1 MFEYFHKRPYQLY
14 SLILAFFVIG
24 VIALIVLPKNLFPDG
39 NRPQV
44 VVITQ
49 VPGATAEVAAS
60 TVSKPIEEE
69 VARVAMVRNVSSV
82 NVANFSIVKAEFEYK
97 KGLEAAAVDVSNALS
112 IAKGRLPQ
120 GVTPAVYT
128 TGDFT
133 LPVDVITLAPKDKNM
148 TVADIRK
155 IADSFMKPY
164 LLGNSNIGNV
174 EVFGGYQSA
183 INIEVDPFKAKKYGI
198 DFGTLSKAIFSINR
212 DSPVG
217 FVKGKDNFY
226 TVTYYGE
233 KDHIEKLKQLAVMP
247 NLRLGDIAKI
257 SWSYQKR
264 TSGYIGNGKKGI
276 ALAVQRAPGG
286 SVLSVS
292 KAARAEMEKLKKLY
306 PNIDFSISDTQRDL
320 IETANENMLE
330 ALRDAVIYTLIVI
343 LIFLGN
349 FRAII
354 AAGISIPMVF
364 FATMAVIWLTGGELN
379 IVIYTAIILALGML
393 TDDAV
398 VVLENIERHLTQ
410 EKEDLQVAIKKGT
423 KEVLSPIF
431 AGTVA
436 TIAVLAPL
444 MFVGDFPQKIF
455 RPLIETLII
464 ALLVSYFLSIT
475 FIPSLSAWLY
485 KNGTKKTKV
494 EEWFEELY
502 QHTIGR
508 LVTPYI
514 GVLKFSNGKWWA
526 LRRIF
531 LTALV
536 MIALLLSVKNILPL
550 IGKDVMPPMDTGIIK
565 AQVAFSANENVNI
578 AEKKLQPFLKWL
590 NKQPW
595 LVRSSIAFGSE
606 PGVLSLGSGN
616 LPTEATMTITAVN
629 RFDRN
634 ETIWQIED
642 KIRNHLAQLDGIK
655 KSDVFDFGATA
666 LSTIKAPLDIRV
678 KSSDY
683 HTLPSKSKE
692 VADAIKD
699 IKGLTSVSTS
709 WDRDFSEIELKID
722 NNKALSYG
730 ITPMQI
736 ISQIPLH
743 GQVASL
749 NADFTSMKTQ
759 FARIYLKGKYSQNI
773 ETLKMLPVVTKV
785 GEIPLS
791 QIATLK
797 RHLVPAKIERD
808 KMLYSIDV
816 SGFRSK
822 RPVTHITDDAV
833 NALKKVDTNGYIVSQ
848 EGDIVQLNDSF
859 KRMLKAVAFG
869 VIILLMTL
877 IAIYESVRLGF
888 IMILV
893 LPLSMIGA
901 AWGMLIAHKPS
912 CMPSMVG
919 ILLLF
924 GIIIKNAV
932 LLIDFYKEYE
942 KEGKAPFQAA
952 VESVRVRFRPV
963 MMTAFG
969 TIAGMIPIALEQA
982 VGLERLSPLADVA
995 VGGLLIGTLLTLI
1008 YVPMYAYATDPR
1020 NKKTNPIEKVGEEL
1034 GIVENK

>member
-1 MFEYFHKRPYQLY
+1 MFDYFHKRPYQLY
-14 SLILAFFVIG
+14 SLILAFFIIG
-24 VIALIVLPKNLFPDG
+24 VVALIVLPKNLFPDA

-69 VARVAMVRNVSSV
+69 ISRIAMVRDVSSV

-112 IAKGRLPQ
+112 IAKGRLPKN
-120 GVTPAVYT
+120 VTPAVYT
-128 TGDFT
+128 AGDFT
-133 LPVDVITLAPKDKNM
+133 LPVDVMTLTPKKDSNI

-155 IADSFMKPY
+155 IADSFIKPY
-164 LLGNSNIGNV
+164 LLGNEKIGNV

-183 INIEVDPFKAKKYGI
+183 INIEVDPFKAKKYGV
-198 DFGTLSKAIFSINR
+198 DFTKLAKAIFSINR

-226 TVTYYGE
+226 TITYYGE
-233 KDHIEKLKQLAVMP
+233 KDQIQALEQLPVMP

-257 SWSYQKR
+257 SWSYKKR

-292 KAARAEMEKLKKLY
+292 KAARAEMKKLQKLY
-306 PNIDFSISDTQRDL
+306 PNINFSISDTQRDL
-320 IETANENMLE
+320 IETANTNMLE
-330 ALRDAVIYTLIVI
+330 ALRDAVVYTLIVI
-343 LIFLGN
+343 MIFLGN

-354 AAGISIPMVF
+354 AAGLSIPMVF
-364 FATMAVIWLTGGELN
+364 FATMAIIWLTGGELN

-398 VVLENIERHLTQ
+398 VVLENIERHLN
-410 EKEDLQVAIKKGT
+410 EEHEDLTTAVKKGT
-423 KEVLSPIF
+423 KEVISPIF
-431 AGTVA
+431 AGTIA
-436 TIAVLAPL
+436 TIAVLFPL

-475 FIPSLSAWLY
+475 FIPSLSTWLY
-485 KNGTKKTKV
+485 KNGTGKTKI
-494 EEWFEELY
+494 EQWFEALY
-502 QHTIGR
+502 ENTIGR
-508 LVTPYI
+508 LVVPYI

-526 LRRIF
+526 LRRMF
-531 LTALV
+531 LTMIVMATLV
-536 MIALLLSVKNILPL
+536 LSVKNIMPL

-565 AQVAFSANENVNI
+565 AQIAFSANENVDS
-578 AEKKLQPFLKWL
+578 AEKKLQPFLNWL

-616 LPTEATMTITAVN
+616 LPTEATITVTAVN

-634 ETIWQIED
+634 ATIWQLEGQ
-642 KIRNHLAQLDGIK
+642 IRNRLAKLDGIK
-655 KSDVFDFGATA
+655 KDDVYDFGATA
-666 LSTIKAPLDIRV
+666 LSSIKAPLDVRI

-683 HTLPSKSKE
+683 HELPSKSKE
-692 VADAIKD
+692 VLNAIKD

-730 ITPMQI
+730 LTPMQI

-749 NADFTSMKTQ
+749 AANFTSMKTQ
-759 FARIYLKGKYSQNI
+759 FARIYLKGKFSQNI
-773 ETLKMLPVVTKV
+773 ETLKMLPISTKN
-785 GEIPLS
+785 GQIPLS
-791 QIATLK
+791 QVATIK

-816 SGFRSK
+816 NGFRSK
-822 RPVTHITDDAV
+822 RPVTHITEDAV
-833 NALKKVDTNGYIVSQ
+833 NALKKVDTNGYIVTQ
-848 EGDIVQLNDSF
+848 EGDIAQLNDSF
-859 KRMLKAVAFG
+859 KRMVKAIGFG
-869 VIILLMTL
+869 VVILLMIL
-877 IAIYESVRLGF
+877 IAIYESVRLGL

-901 AWGMLIAHKPS
+901 AWGMLIFHKPS

-919 ILLLF
+919 LLLLF

-942 KEGKAPFQAA
+942 KEGKTPFDAA

-1020 NKKTNPIEKVGEEL
+1020 NKKSNPIEKVEEEL
-1034 GIVENK
+1034 EA

>member
-1 MFEYFHKRPYQLY
+1 MFEYFHKKPYLLY
-14 SLILAFFVIG
+14 SIILAFFVVG
-24 VIALIVLPKNLFPDG
+24 VVALIELPKNLFPDA

-44 VVITQ
+44 IVVTQ

-69 VARVAMVRNVSSV
+69 ISRISLVRDVSSI

-97 KGLEAAAVDVSNALS
+97 KGLNAAAVDVANALS
-112 IAKGRLPQ
+112 IAKGRLPKN
-120 GVTPAVYT
+120 VTPAIYT
-128 TGDFT
+128 SGDFT
-133 LPVDVITLAPKDKNM
+133 LPVDVVTLSPKDKNI

-155 IADSFMKPY
+155 IADSFIKPY
-164 LLGNSNIGNV
+164 LLSNPTIGNV

-183 INIEVDPFKAKKYGI
+183 INIEVDPFKAKKYGV
-198 DFGTLSKAIFSINR
+198 DFDKLAKAIFSINR

-217 FVKGKDNFY
+217 FVKGKDSFY
-226 TVTYYGE
+226 TITYYGE
-233 KDHIEKLKQLAVMP
+233 KDQIEKLKQLPIMP

-264 TSGYIGNGKKGI
+264 NSGYIGNNKEGI
-276 ALAVQRAPGG
+276 ALSIQRAPGG
-286 SVLSVS
+286 SVLDVS
-292 KAARAEMEKLKKLY
+292 KAARSEIKKLQKLY
-306 PNIDFSISDTQRDL
+306 PNIEFSISDTQRDL
-320 IETANENMLE
+320 IETANKNMLE
-330 ALRDAVIYTLIVI
+330 ALRDAIIYTLLVI
-343 LIFLGN
+343 MIFLGN

-354 AAGISIPMVF
+354 AAGLSIPMVF
-364 FATMAVIWLTGGELN
+364 FATMAIIWISGGELN
-379 IVIYTAIILALGML
+379 IVVYTAIILALGML

-398 VVLENIERHLTQ
+398 VVLENIERHLNE
-410 EKEDLQVAIKKGT
+410 EKEDLQTAIIKGT
-423 KEVLSPIF
+423 KEVLAPIF
-431 AGTVA
+431 AGTIA
-436 TIAVLAPL
+436 TIAVLFPL

-485 KNGTKKTKV
+485 KNGTGKTKI
-494 EEWFEELY
+494 EQWFEWFY
-502 QHTIGR
+502 QNTIGR
-508 LVTPYI
+508 LVGPYI

-526 LRRIF
+526 LRRMF

-536 MIALLLSVKNILPL
+536 MATLILSVKNIMPL

-565 AQVAFSANENVNI
+565 AQVAFSANENVDI
-578 AEKKLQPFLKWL
+578 AEKKLQPFLNWL

-616 LPTEATMTITAVN
+616 LPTEATITITAVN

-634 ETIWQIED
+634 ETIWQLED
-642 KIRNHLAQLDGIK
+642 KIREQLAKLDGIK
-655 KSDVFDFGATA
+655 KNDVYDFGATA
-666 LSTIKAPLDIRV
+666 LSSIKAPLDIRI

-683 HTLPSKSKE
+683 HQLPEKAKE
-692 VADAIKD
+692 ILNAIKSV
-699 IKGLTSVSTS
+699 KGLTSISTS

-736 ISQIPLH
+736 LSQIPLQ
-743 GQVASL
+743 GRVASL
-749 NADFTSMKTQ
+749 GTNFTSMKTQ
-759 FARIYLKGKYSQNI
+759 FVRIYLKGKYSQNI
-773 ETLKMLPVVTKV
+773 ETLKMLPINTPK
-785 GEIPLS
+785 GEVPLS
-791 QIATLK
+791 QLATIK
-797 RHLVPAKIERD
+797 YHLVPAKIERD

-816 SGFRSK
+816 NAYRAK
-822 RPVTHITDDAV
+822 RPITHITEDAQK
-833 NALKKVDTNGYIVSQ
+833 ALKKVDTSGFIVSQ
-848 EGDIVQLNDSF
+848 EGDIAQLNDSF
-859 KRMLKAVAFG
+859 KRMIKAVGFG
-869 VIILLMTL
+869 VVILLMTL
-877 IAIYESVRLGF
+877 IAIYESVRLGL

-893 LPLSMIGA
+893 LPMSMIGA
-901 AWGMLIAHKPS
+901 AWGMLIMHKPS

-919 ILLLF
+919 LLLLF

-942 KEGKAPFQAA
+942 KEGKSPFEAA
-952 VESVRVRFRPV
+952 IESVRVRFRPV

-1008 YVPMYAYATDPR
+1008 YIPMYAYATDPR
-1020 NKKTNPIEKVGEEL
+1020 NKKSNPIKKIEG
-1034 GIVENK
+1034 